1 MKIQQITPK
10 LVVEGADEAIR
21 YYGEV
26 FGAVVRERHGGS
38 GGVVFA
44 ELELAGGVVFQVKDA
59 DAVDTAR
66 GVGGSGVL
74 LSVVVDDPDGLA
86 GRMVEGGGVV
96 VFEVADQE
104 YGIRQG
110 RVRDP
115 FGHEWIVGG
124 PQGGA

>member
-1 MKIQQITPK
+1 MKIEQITPK

-26 FGAVVRERHGGS
+26 FGAVVRERHGGA
-38 GGVVFA
+38 GRVVFA

-59 DAVDTAR
+59 DAVDSAP
-66 GVGGSGVL
+66 GVGAGVL

-96 VFEVADQE
+96 VFGVADQE

-124 PQGGA
+124 PLGGA